1 MRRVV
6 LIVLSPVFFWW
17 PLAVAAAKLPAV
29 VTDGR
34 FVVKPATIDYTGDG
48 SALVGGRDG
57 TSIRHPGHLK
67 WTTYTRR
74 QGIADGL
81 LWIDNCMPNCAYGK
95 FTSTRVHVNVYSPSN
110 GYFRRLKLTY
120 NYHGHHYVDV
130 RVVKNRSYTFPGL

>member
-1 MRRVV
+1 MV
-6 LIVLSPVFFWW
+6 IALSAGVFLVA
-17 PLAVAAAKLPAV
+17 PAVAAARLPAV
-29 VTDGR
+29 VTNGR
-34 FVVKPATIDYTGDG
+34 FVVKPSTIDYTGDF

-57 TSIRHPGHLK
+57 TGIRHPGHLK
-67 WTTYTRR
+67 WTTYTKR

-81 LWIDNCMPNCAYGK
+81 LWINNCLPNCAYGH
-95 FTSTRVHVNVYSPSN
+95 FSSTRVHVNVYSPSD